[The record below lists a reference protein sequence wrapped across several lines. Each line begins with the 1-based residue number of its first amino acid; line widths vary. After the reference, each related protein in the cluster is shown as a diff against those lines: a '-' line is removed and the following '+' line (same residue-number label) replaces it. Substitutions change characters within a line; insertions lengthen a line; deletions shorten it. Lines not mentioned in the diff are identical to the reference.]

1 MTTSMVVAD
10 TRSMSTEDEAGRL
23 AIGIWYRTVWW
34 AVDELV
40 AKLPPEQLRKL
51 RVRAGEHLAAI
62 LTTTFLRTAPAEVD
76 TEGGVDLWFDLSHAQ
91 EPRPTGILPQ
101 RATTAAF
108 EVKSLPGGSQKF
120 DALID
125 RDIARGVDPR
135 GSSMEGRVWAAKD
148 VLHDARPWL
157 VAARE
162 QLQRKISGDG
172 TSTNV
177 FLVVHPL
184 DYVTAESFRD
194 YVIGPYLEPLE
205 DIGDLDTVWVLWP
218 PHHLTVWSRER
229 HEWINLLFELMNPD
243 EEPTELPVLQ
253 DAEQEFLTRIGHTD
267 PSPYYFMATYQ
278 QADPESL

>member
-1 MTTSMVVAD
+1 
-10 TRSMSTEDEAGRL
+10 MSAHTGSVSNDDDDAAGRL

-40 AKLPPEQLRKL
+40 AKLAPEQLRKL

-76 TEGGVDLWFDLSHAQ
+76 TKGGVDLWFD
-91 EPRPTGILPQ
+91 
-101 RATTAAF
+101 
-108 EVKSLPGGSQKF
+108 
-120 DALID
+120 
-125 RDIARGVDPR
+125 
-135 GSSMEGRVWAAKD
+135 
-148 VLHDARPWL
+148 
-157 VAARE
+157 

-172 TSTNV
+172 TSMNV

-184 DYVTAESFRD
+184 DYFTAESFRD

-278 QADPESL
+278 EEADPEFS